1 MLNVWGKIKE
11 LINRPYIV
19 ESGSNTNGNYIK
31 WSNGDLICRRSTTKD
46 SYKNSSSASSTVQN
60 LKIYRSNV
68 FTWTYPVPFIL
79 IPTVNI
85 CVATNLSGS
94 RFCLGRVNGNPSA
107 SNVQIQLL
115 GLEDFTENELGYTNL
130 TKVDLV
136 AIGKWK

>member
-11 LINRPYIV
+11 LINRPYVI
-19 ESGSNTNGNYIK
+19 ESGSNDNGYYIK
-31 WSNGDLICRRSTTKD
+31 WSNGDLICRRSTTRD
-46 SYKNSSSASSTVQN
+46 SYKNSSSASTTVQN

-68 FTWTYPVPFIL
+68 FTWTYPIAFNS

-85 CVATNLSGS
+85 GVATNLSGS